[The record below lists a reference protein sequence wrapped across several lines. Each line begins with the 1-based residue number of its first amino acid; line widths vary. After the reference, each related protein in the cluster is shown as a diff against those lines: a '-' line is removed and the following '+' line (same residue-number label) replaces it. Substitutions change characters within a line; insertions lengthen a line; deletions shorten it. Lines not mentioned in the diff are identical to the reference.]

1 MGEQGFAGVI
11 FRRCG
16 EQAPDFAHHEHRH
29 IGDGQAV
36 RLAQRHPTQIEQF
49 AATPQHTPD
58 VGGVRQEEPGVK
70 NVGLLA
76 LFGSIVLGI
85 RERTC

>member
-1 MGEQGFAGVI
+1 
-11 FRRCG
+11 
-16 EQAPDFAHHEHRH
+16 
-29 IGDGQAV
+29 
-36 RLAQRHPTQIEQF
+36 
-49 AATPQHTPD
+49 

-76 LFGSIVLGI
+76 PFGSIVLGI